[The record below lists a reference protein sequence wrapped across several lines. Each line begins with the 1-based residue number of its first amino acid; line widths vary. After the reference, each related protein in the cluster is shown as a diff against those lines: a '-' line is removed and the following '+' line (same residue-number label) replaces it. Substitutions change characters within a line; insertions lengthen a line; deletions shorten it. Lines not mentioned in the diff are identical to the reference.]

1 MVKSVDGTE
10 HTVTITITGV
20 NDSAVIGGTDSG
32 AVTEDE
38 TTPILTETGTL
49 SVTDVDGADEA
60 KFLAGNGT
68 PSAGALGSLSITEG
82 GVWTYNVDN
91 SKVQY
96 LGEGETKVETFTV
109 ASVDGTTHTVTITI
123 TGVNDAAVISGSDTG
138 AVTEDETNPTLTE
151 TGTLSVTDV
160 DGADEAK
167 FLAGNGTPSAG
178 ALGSLSI
185 TEGGAWTYNVDN
197 SKVQYLGEGET
208 KVETFTVASVDGT
221 THTVTITITGV
232 NDAAV
237 ITGSDTGA
245 VTEDETTPILTE
257 TGTLSVTDVDGADEA
272 KFLAGNGTPSAGALG
287 SLSITEGGVWTY
299 NVDNSKVQYLGEGET
314 KVETFTVA
322 SVDGTTHTVTITITG
337 VNDSAVIGGTDSG
350 AVTEDET
357 NPTLTETGT
366 LSVTDVDG
374 ADEAKFVAGNGVA
387 STGALGSLTIT
398 EGGAWTYNVDNSKVQ
413 YLGEGETKVETFTVA
428 SVDGTTH
435 TVTIT
440 ITGVNDAAVITG
452 SDTGAVTEDE
462 TNPTLT
468 ETGTLSVTDVD
479 GADEAKFVAGNGTPS
494 AGALGSLSITE
505 GGAWTY
511 NVDNSKVQYLGEG
524 ETKVETFTVA
534 SVDGTTHT
542 VTITI
547 TGVNDSAVIGGT
559 DSGAVTEDE
568 TTPILTET
576 GTLSVTDVDGA
587 DEAKFLAGN
596 GVAST
601 GALGSLSITETGA
614 WTYNVDNSKVQ
625 YLGEGETKVET
636 FVVKSVDGT
645 EHTVTITITGVNDSA
660 VIGGTDSGAVTED
673 ETTPILTETGTLSV
687 TDVDGADEAK
697 FLAGNGTPSAGAL
710 GSLSIT
716 EGGAWTYN
724 VDNSKV
730 QYLGEGETKVETFTV
745 ASVDG
750 TTHTV
755 TITIT
760 GVNDA
765 AVITGSD
772 TGAVTED
779 ETNPTLTET
788 GTLSVTDVD
797 GADEAK
803 FLAGNG
809 VASTGALG
817 SLTITEGGA
826 WTYNVDNS
834 KVQYLGEG
842 ETKVETFVVKS
853 VDGTE
858 HTVTITITG
867 VNDAAVITGSD
878 TGAVTEDETNPTLT
892 ETGTLSVTDVDGA
905 DEAKF
910 VAGNGTPSAGALGSL
925 AITEGGAWTYNVDN
939 SKVQYL
945 GEGETKVE
953 TFTVASVDGTTHTV
967 TITITG
973 VNDAAVI
980 TGSDTG
986 AVTEDET
993 NPTLTETGTLSV
1005 TDVDGADEAKFV
1017 AGNGTPSAGAL
1028 GSLAITEGG
1037 AWTYNVDN
1045 SKVQYLGE
1053 GETKVETFTVASV
1066 DGTTHT
1072 VTITITGVNDAAV
1085 ITGSDTGAVTED
1097 ETNPTLT
1104 ETGTLSVTDV
1114 DGADEA
1120 KFVAGNGTPS
1130 AGALGSLSITEG
1142 GAWTYNV
1149 DNSKVQYLG
1158 EGETKV
1164 ETFVVKS
1171 VDGTEH
1177 TVTIT
1182 ITGVND
1188 SAVIGGT
1195 DSGAVTEDETTPILT
1210 ETGTLSVTDV
1220 DGADEAKFLAGN
1232 GVASTGALGS
1242 LAITEGGA
1250 WTYNVDNSKVQY
1262 LGEGET
1268 KVETFVVKSVDG
1280 TEHTV
1285 TITITGVNDAAVI
1298 TGSDT
1303 GTVTEDETNPLLTE
1317 TGTLSVTDVDGA
1329 DEAKFVAGNGTPS
1342 AGALGSLSITE
1353 GGAWTY
1359 NVDNSKV
1366 QYLGEGETKVETFTV
1381 ASVDGTTH
1389 TVTITITGVND
1400 SAVIGG
1406 TDSGAVTEDET
1417 NPTLTET
1424 GTLSVTDVD
1433 GADEAKFVA
1442 GNGVAST
1449 GALGSLTI
1457 TEGGAWTY
1465 NVDNSKVQ
1473 YLGEGETKVETFT
1486 VASVDGTTHTVTI
1499 TITGVNDAAV
1509 ITGSDTGVVT
1519 EDETNPTLTETGT
1532 LSVTDVDGADEAK
1545 FVAGNGTP
1553 SAGALGSLSITE
1565 GGAWTYN
1572 VDNSK
1577 VQYLGEGETKVETF
1591 TVASVDGTTHTVTIT
1606 ITGVNDAAVITG
1618 SDTGAVTEDETNPTL
1633 TETGTLSV
1641 TDVDGADEAKF
1652 LAGNGVASTGA
1663 LGSLTITEG
1672 GAWTYNVDN
1681 SKVQYLGEGET
1692 KVETFVVKSV
1702 DGTEHTVTIT
1712 ITGVNDAAV
1721 ITGSDTGAV
1730 TEDETNPT
1738 LTETGTLSVT
1748 DVDGADEAKFVAGNG
1763 TPSAGALG
1771 SLAITEGGAWT
1782 YNVDNSKVQYL
1793 GEGETKVET
1802 FTVASVDGTT
1812 HTVTITITGVNDSA
1826 VIGGTDSG
1834 AVTEDETNP
1843 LLTET
1848 GTLSVTDVDGADEA
1862 KFVAGNGTP
1871 SAGAL
1876 GSLSITE
1883 GGAWTYNIDNSKV
1896 QYLGEGETKVET
1908 FVVKSVDGTEHTV
1921 TITIT
1926 GVNDAAVI
1934 TGSDT
1939 GGVTEDETTPI
1950 LTETGTLSVTD
1961 VDGADEAKFLAG
1973 NGVASTGALGSLSI
1987 TETGAW
1993 TYNVDNSKVQYLG
2006 EGETKVETFTVASVD
2021 GTTHTVTIT
2030 ITGVN
2035 DAAVITGT
2043 DTGGVVEDETKPT
2056 LTETGTLSVTDV
2068 DGVDEAKFVA
2078 GNGTPSAGA
2087 LGSLTITE
2095 GGAWTYN
2102 VDNSKVQYL
2111 GEGETE
2117 VETFTVASVDGTTH
2131 TVTITITGVNDA
2143 AVITG
2148 SDTGAVTE
2156 DETKP
2161 TLTETGTLSVT
2172 DVDGADEAK
2181 FLAGNGT
2188 PSAGALGSLSITEGG
2203 AWTYNVDNSKVQY
2216 LGEGETKVETFVV
2229 KSVDGT
2235 EHTVTI
2241 TITGVNDAAVITGS
2255 DTGGVTE
2262 DETTPILTE
2271 TGTLS
2276 VTDVDGAD
2284 EAKFVAG
2291 NGTPSAGAL
2300 GSLSITE
2307 GGAWTYNVDNSKVQ
2321 YLGEG
2326 ETKVETFTVAS
2337 VDGTTHTVTITI
2349 TGVNDSAV
2357 IGGTDSGAVTED
2369 ETTPILTE
2377 TGTLSVTDVD
2387 GADEAKFLA
2396 GNGVASTGAL
2406 GSLSITETGAW
2417 TYNVDNSKV
2426 QYLGEGET
2434 KVETFVVKSVDG
2446 TEHTVTITITG
2457 VNDSAVIGG
2466 TDSGAVTEDE
2476 TTPILTETGTLSV
2489 TDVDG
2494 ADEAKFVAGNG
2505 TPSAGALGSL
2515 SITEGGVWT
2524 YNVDNSK
2531 VQYLGEGET
2540 KVETFT
2546 VASVDGTTHTVTIT
2560 ITGVNDAAVISGSD
2574 TGAVTEDETNPTLT
2588 ETGTLSVTDVD
2599 GADEAKFLA
2608 GNGTPSAGALGS
2620 LSITEGGAWTY
2631 NVDNSKVQYLGE
2643 GETKVE
2649 TFTVASVDGTT
2660 HTVTI
2665 TITGVNDAA
2674 VITGSDTGAVTEDE
2688 TTPILTETGT
2698 LSVTDVDGAD
2708 EAKFVAGNG
2717 TPSAGALGSLSIT
2730 EGGAWTYNVDN
2741 SKVQYLGEG
2750 ETKVETFTVASVDGT
2765 THTVTITITGVN
2777 DSAVI
2782 GGTDS
2787 GAVTEDE
2794 TTPILTETGTLS
2806 VTDVDG
2812 ADEAKFLAGNGVAST
2827 GALGSLSITE
2837 TGAWTYNVDNSK
2849 VQYLGEGETKVET
2862 FVVKSVDG
2870 TEHTVTIT
2878 ITGVNDSAVIGGTD
2892 SGAVTEDETTPILTE
2907 TGTLSVTDVD
2917 GADEAKFVA
2926 GNGTPSAGALGSLSI
2941 TEGGV
2946 WTYNV
2951 DNSKVQY
2958 LGEGE
2963 TKVETFTVASVDGT
2977 THTVT
2982 ITITGVNDAAVISGS
2997 DTGAVTEDE
3006 TNPTLTETGTLS
3018 VTDVDG
3024 ADEAK
3029 FLAGNGTPSAGAL
3042 GSLSIT
3048 EGGAWTYNVDNS
3060 KVQYLGEG
3068 ETKVETFTVASVDG
3082 TTHTVTITITGVN
3095 DAAVITGSDTGAVT
3109 EDETTPILTE
3119 TGTLSVTDVDGADEA
3134 KFLAGN
3140 GTPSA
3145 GALGSLSIT
3154 EGGVWTYNVDNSKV
3168 QYLGEGET
3176 KVETFTV
3183 ASVDGTTHTVTITI
3197 TGVNDSA
3204 VIGGTDSGAV
3214 TEDETNPTLT
3224 ETGTL
3229 SVTDVDGADEAKFV
3243 AGNGV
3248 ASTGALGSLTIT
3260 EGGAWTYNVD
3270 NSKVQYLGEG
3280 ETKVE
3285 TFTVASV
3292 DGTTHTVTITITGVN
3307 DAAVITGSDTGAV
3320 TEDETNPT
3328 LTETGTLSVT
3338 DVDGADEAKFVAGN
3352 GTPSAG
3358 ALGSLSITEGGAWT
3372 YNVDNSKVQYLG
3384 EGETKVETFTVASVD
3399 GTTHTVTITITG
3411 VNDSAVIGGTDSGA
3425 VTEDE
3430 TTPILTETG
3439 TLSVTDVD
3447 GADEAKFLA
3456 GNGVASTGALG
3467 SLSITETGAWT
3478 YNVDNSKVQYLGE
3491 GETKVETFVVKS
3503 VDGTE
3508 HTVTITITGVNDSAV
3523 IGGTDSGAVTEDET
3537 TPILTETGTLSVTD
3551 VDGADEAKFLAGNG
3565 VASTGALGSLS
3576 ITETGAWTY
3585 NVDNSKVQYLGE
3597 GETKVET
3604 FVVKSVDGT
3613 EHTVTI
3619 TITGVNDSAVI
3630 GGTDSGAVTE
3640 DETTPILTET
3650 GTLSVT
3656 DVDGADEAKF
3666 VAGNGTPSAG
3676 ALGSL
3681 SITEGGVWTY
3691 NVDNSKVQYL
3701 GEGETK
3707 VETFTVASVDG
3718 TTHTVTITITGVNDA
3733 AVISGS
3739 DTGAVTEDE
3748 TNPTLTETGTLSVTD
3763 VDGAD
3768 EAKFLAGNGTPSA
3781 GALGSLS
3788 ITEGGAWTYNVDNSK
3803 VQYLGEGETKVET
3816 FTVASVDGTTHT
3828 VTITIT
3834 GVNDAA
3840 VITGS
3845 DTGAVTEDET
3855 TPILTE
3861 TGTLSVTDV
3870 DGADEAKFLAGNGTP
3885 SAGALGSLSI
3895 TEGGVWTYNVDNSKV
3910 QYLGEGE
3917 TKVETFTVASVD
3929 GTTHTVTITITGV
3942 NDSAVIGGTDSGAVT
3957 EDETN
3962 PTLTETGTLSVTD
3975 VDGAD
3980 EAKFVAG
3987 NGVASTGALGSLTIT
4002 EGGAWTYNVDNSKV
4016 QYLGEGETKV
4026 ETFTVASVDGTT
4038 HTVTITITGVNDA
4051 AVITG
4056 SDTGAVTED
4065 ETNPTLTETGTL
4077 SVTDVDGADEAK
4089 FVAGNG
4095 TPSAGA
4101 LGSLSITEGGA
4112 WTYNVDNS
4120 KVQYLGEGETKVE
4133 TFTVASVDGTTHTV
4147 TITITGVNDSA
4158 VIGGTDSGAVTEDE
4172 TTPILTETG
4181 TLSVTDVDGAD
4192 EAKFLAGNGVASTG
4206 ALGSLSITETGAWTY
4221 NVDNSKVQY
4230 LGEGETKVETFVVKS
4245 VDGTE
4250 HTVTI
4255 TITGVNDSAVIGGTD
4270 SGAVTEDETTP
4281 ILTETGTLSVTDVD
4295 GADEAKFLAGNG
4307 VASTGALGSLS
4318 ITEGGAWT
4326 YNVDNSKV
4334 QYLGEGETKV
4344 ETFTVASVDGTTH
4357 TVTIT
4362 ITGVNDAAVITGSD
4376 TGAVTEDETNPT
4388 LTETGTLSVTDVD
4401 GADEAKFLAGNGTP
4415 SAGAL
4420 GSLSITEGGAWTY
4433 NVDNSKVQYL
4443 GEGETKV
4450 ETFTVA
4456 SVDGTT
4462 HTVTI
4467 TITGVND
4474 AAVITGSDTGAVT
4487 EDETT
4492 PILTETGTLSVT
4504 DVDGADEAKF
4514 LAGNGTPSAGALGSL
4529 SITEGGVWTYN
4540 VDNSKVQYLGEGE
4553 TKVETFTVASV
4564 DGTTHTVTITITGVN
4579 DSAVIGGTDSGA
4591 VTEDETNPTL
4601 TETGT
4606 LSVTDVDGADEA
4618 KFVAGNGVASTG
4630 ALGSLTI
4637 TEGGAWTYNV
4647 DNSKVQYLGEG
4658 ETKVETF
4665 TVASVDGTTH
4675 TVTITITGVNDAAVI
4690 TGSDTGAV
4698 TEDETNPTLTETG
4711 TLSVT
4716 DVDGADEAKFVAGN
4730 GTPSA
4735 GALGSLSIT
4744 EGGAWTYNVDNSKVQ
4759 YLGEGET
4766 KVETFTVASVDGTTH
4781 TVTIT
4786 ITGVNDSAVIGGTDS
4801 GAVTEDE
4808 TTPILT
4814 ETGTLSVTDV
4824 DGADEAKFLAGNG
4837 VASTGA
4843 LGSLSIT
4850 EGGAWTYNIDNSKV
4864 QYLGEGETK
4873 VETFVV
4879 KSVDGTEHTV
4889 TITITGVNDAAVIT
4903 GSDTGAV
4910 TEDETNP
4917 TLTETG
4923 TLSVTDVD
4931 GADEAKFVAGN
4942 GTPSAGALGSLAIT
4956 EGGAWTY
4963 NVDNSKVQYLGEGE
4977 TKVETFTVAS
4987 VDGTT
4992 HTVTITITGVNDSA
5006 VIGGTDSGAVTEDET
5021 TPILTETGTLSVT
5034 DVDGADEAKFLAGNG
5049 TPSAGALGS
5058 LSITEGGA
5066 WTYNVDNS
5074 KVQYLGEGE
5083 TKVETFTVASVDGT
5097 THTVTITITGVNDS
5111 AVIGGTDSGA
5121 VTEDETT
5128 PILTETGTLSVT
5140 DVDGADEAKFLA
5152 GNGTPSAGALGS
5164 LSITEGGVWTYN
5176 VDNSKVQYLG
5186 EGETKV
5192 ETFTVASVDGT
5203 THTVTITITGVNDAA
5218 VISGSDTGAVTED
5231 ETNPTLT
5238 ETGTLSVTDVD
5249 GADEAKFVAGNG
5261 TPSVGALGS
5270 LSITETGTWSYNVDN
5285 SKVQYLGLGETRIE
5299 SFTVASVDGTTHT
5312 VTITITGVN
5321 DGAVVAGDDLG
5332 AVTED
5337 LNVVGGKLSDSGV
5350 LTISDADQG
5359 QAKFVAGNGTPSV
5372 GALGSLSIT
5381 EGGVWTYNVDNSKV
5395 QYLGLGETRIESFTV
5410 QSVDGTTHTV
5420 TITITGVNDG
5430 AVVAGDDLGAVTE
5443 DLNVVGG
5450 KLSDSGVLT
5459 ISDADQG
5466 QAKFVAGNGT
5476 PSVGALGSLS
5486 ITETGTWSYNVDN
5499 SKVQYLGLGET
5510 RIESFTVQSVDG
5522 TTHTVT
5528 ITITGVNDGA
5538 VVAGDDLGAVTED
5551 LNVVG
5556 GKLSDSGVLTISDAD
5571 QGQAKFVAG
5580 NGTPSVGAL
5589 GSLSITETG
5598 TWSYNVDN
5606 SKVQYLGQGETRIE
5620 TFTVKS
5626 VDGTSHTVSVTIT
5639 GTNDAPT
5646 LSIDKGAV
5654 VSEEGL
5660 AGGIADTAGSSDTTD
5675 SVAASGK
5682 ITVGDVDSQD
5692 TLTISLNGPV
5702 GLTAGGAAVQWSWNA
5717 ATKVLTGYTGTP
5729 GGADY
5734 KAVMDVKLTA
5744 PAAGSKGDWSYD
5756 VTLKAPLD
5764 HPVKGSEDVLNFQI
5778 GVTVSDGKT
5787 TTTGSLP
5794 ISVEDDSPVAGDM
5807 AAVSVIK
5814 TNIPD
5819 TLTGLFDLT
5828 KYSGSNQT
5836 TLNVSGFSITAL
5848 GFTSST
5854 NSALITANVNGSSSG
5869 LGVSSVGSP
5878 NHNLANEVDFRHFA
5892 NGTSASEQL
5901 IVKLDA
5907 GKVAYGA
5914 NIKFSQMFG
5923 GELESGVVEFYRG
5936 GVLIGTQTFSSNAAG
5951 GDYAGNFQVQQ
5962 GGFDT
5967 MVIKAT
5973 NNGNGLYA
5981 DNSDFTV
5988 KSIEFLG
5995 ATTTP
6000 AIAYGSG
6007 TVTPQWGADGKGYMQ
6022 LVGSTETGLTTAT
6035 GKLITT
6041 TMESANTLVGKA
6053 SDGTLVF
6060 RLEFTPA
6067 TGKWEFFQYQNMSKP
6082 LGDGDIDF
6090 QIKVVDG
6097 DGDYSLGSF
6106 ATKPLFTPIVQSV
6119 SSESAAEGGNLL
6131 HTVTLSDATQEA
6143 TQYDFGIKGSGTNP
6157 ASSLDWGTAQF
6168 SNGVTYNSTTGKIT
6182 VPAGVSGF
6190 TVTIPTV
6197 DDRLVE
6203 ANETLT
6209 VTVGDQNGIGTIIDN
6224 DRAPVTTG
6232 GYSAGKEDTPL
6243 VLKWAQ
6249 FGASDDQA
6257 ASDLSVQINTLPLN
6271 GKLEYLNAAGQWIA
6285 VKVGD
6290 LVSYADIDS
6299 GHLRFVPGLN
6309 ESSTNASNGS
6319 GVVTG
6324 NLQGDYAS
6332 FGYQISDGANLS
6344 NSGKLVIDITAVA
6357 DKPVV
6362 DISLTGNGVPLY
6374 TQYPS
6379 SGIST
6384 GAFQSGNFNK
6394 GNFGITSSFTDSTT
6408 TQDSVVGTSGN
6419 DYIVSVKGGGDYF
6432 VGGAGNDVLV
6442 GGNSVSGDTLDG
6454 GTGNDILVA
6463 GLGGDTLYG
6472 GAGTDLAVLMGSR
6485 ANYVIERRS
6494 DGGFN
6499 FLVKENGV
6507 TISKS
6512 LYDIELVQFDDG
6524 IYQFNQTDGTLTAVQ
6539 PSVVDYPLEL
6549 SASLTD
6555 RDGSEQFD
6563 SLVLTGMPTGSTLYQ
6578 GSTVLGTVGADGKL
6592 TLTGLWNQSA
6602 LDVKLTGLTLRVP
6615 GSSAGQ
6621 FDLKVEAIAK
6631 EVATDQTSSASDQ
6644 DSIRMSYFLS
6654 TEGEPGDQNRT
6665 YGNEHNI
6672 VVGDLDGSV
6681 VLPGQNYNI
6690 AFMVDSSGS
6699 IGTSAMNTIKSQ
6711 LAQVFSSLKASA
6723 GTDGAGTVNIFLVDF
6738 DTMANKSVSVNLKD
6752 SNALSQLQAIL
6763 DSMDGS
6769 TNSGGGTN
6777 YEDVFKTTANWFN
6790 SSTVQGNTNAK
6801 NLTYFITDG
6810 QPTFYLEN
6818 EGSDPMIRDR
6828 SGTVN
6833 DVYLSNVIGTSYTY
6847 GQTYSVNGRTVVNG
6861 NGVVYDYS
6869 GNQIGYMRPD
6879 GAGRYVY
6886 ATLAGT
6892 GNSTSSTTIANSVA
6906 GFGLLT
6912 GMGVTVEAIGLGANI
6927 SYNDLKS
6934 YDSDGVIMTGVNA
6947 SDLANAI
6954 LGTSVNNL
6962 PGSDRIDGGAGDDI
6976 LFGDAIHFAGINGE
6990 GYAAIKQYVAG
7001 KLSAGSV
7008 TDAQV
7013 HDYITD
7019 HASEFDQ
7026 SSNNDKA
7033 DVLIG
7038 GDGND
7043 ILFGQG
7049 GDDFLFGGAGND
7061 ILFGGAGNDTL
7072 YGESGNDTL
7081 YGGSGND
7088 TLFGGSG
7095 DDTLSGGLGN
7105 DILVGG
7111 LGNDILKGDGGA
7123 DTFTWLQ
7130 GDTAAGSVAK
7140 DYVVDF
7146 SKAEGDKLDLSDL
7159 LDHDGSRNQNDLKSL
7174 LSVFQDSEGVHLQV
7188 KESSAAPVT
7197 QEIVLMNHTFDSLT
7211 GSASA
7216 TSSQVIDYMLNN
7228 NMLDID
7234 K

>member
-1 MVKSVDGTE
+1 MSSHNIALDQDVVVTQLKGKVYLVAADGSQKQLAEGDILPKDAVLITPEGASFKGGNQTFTLSPTNEQQVEDETSQEPQLAQNVPSGNPNDIAALQQAILGGADPTKAFEASAAGGAPAAGGGGIGGVAGASGNGGFVTIDRTGDATIAAAGFDTANQTDAGVIADALPGEDNRLIDLVPPVITVSAPDNTNDTTPTITGTTDAAAGSTVTLLVTDANGNQQTLITTVNPDGTFSVDVTTPLVDGSYTVTASVTDPAGNTGTATDDGSVDSTAPSAPQVEIQDGADNVISANERENGVDVIIRLPGDAKAGDRLDVDWNGDGVPDSSRILTADDIGRTQVTLTIPTTDLPVNGPITVDATLTDPVGNTSPKGTDNSVVNAAPLPGDDQFTVAEDGTVTINVLGNDTDVDGDRLTITAINGQTIAEGGTVAISNGSVTLSNGQLIFTPAPDFNGNIAFEYTITDGLNSATGGVTGTVTPVNDAAVITGTDTGGVVEDETNPTLTETGTLSVTDVDGADEAKFVAGNGAPSVGALGSLTITEGGAWTYNVDNSKVQYLGEGETKVETFVVKSVDGTE

-20 NDSAVIGGTDSG
+20 NDAAVITGTDTGS
-32 AVTEDE
+32 VVEDE
-38 TTPILTETGTL
+38 TNPTLTETGTL

-60 KFLAGNGT
+60 KFLAGNGA
-68 PSAGALGSLSITEG
+68 PSAGALGSLTITEG
-82 GVWTYNVDN
+82 GAWTYNVDNSKVQYLGEGETKVETFVVKSVDGTEHTVTITITGVNDAAVITGTDTGSVVEDETNPTLTETGTLSVTDVDGADEAKFLAGNGAPSVGALGSLTITEGGAWSYNVDN

-123 TGVNDAAVISGSDTG
+123 TGVNDAAVITGTDTGSVVEDETDPTLTETGTLSVTDVDGADEAKFVAGNGVASTGALGSLTITEGGAWTYNVDNSKVQYLGEGETKVETFVVKSVDGTEHTVTITITGVNDAAVITGSDTGAVTEDESTPLLTETGTLSVTDVDGADEAKFVAGNGVASTGALGSLTITEGGAWTYNVDNSKVQYLGEGETKVETFVVKSVDGTEHTVTITITGVNDAAVISGSDTGAVTEDETNPILTETGTLTVTDVDGADEAKFVAGNGVASTGALGSLTITEGGAWTYNVDNSKVQYLGEGETKVETFVVKSVDGTEHTVTITITGVNDAAVISGSDTG

-151 TGTLSVTDV
+151 SGTLSVTDV

-237 ITGSDTGA
+237 ITGTDTG
-245 VTEDETTPILTE
+245 
-257 TGTLSVTDVDGADEA
+257 SVV
-272 KFLAGNGTPSAGALG
+272 
-287 SLSITEGGVWTY
+287 
-299 NVDNSKVQYLGEGET
+299 
-314 KVETFTVA
+314 
-322 SVDGTTHTVTITITG
+322 
-337 VNDSAVIGGTDSG
+337 
-350 AVTEDET
+350 EDET

-413 YLGEGETKVETFTVA
+413 YLGEGETKVETF
-428 SVDGTTH
+428 
-435 TVTIT
+435 
-440 ITGVNDAAVITG
+440 
-452 SDTGAVTEDE
+452 
-462 TNPTLT
+462 
-468 ETGTLSVTDVD
+468 
-479 GADEAKFVAGNGTPS
+479 
-494 AGALGSLSITE
+494 
-505 GGAWTY
+505 
-511 NVDNSKVQYLGEG
+511 
-524 ETKVETFTVA
+524 
-534 SVDGTTHT
+534 
-542 VTITI
+542 
-547 TGVNDSAVIGGT
+547 
-559 DSGAVTEDE
+559 
-568 TTPILTET
+568 
-576 GTLSVTDVDGA
+576 
-587 DEAKFLAGN
+587 
-596 GVAST
+596 
-601 GALGSLSITETGA
+601 
-614 WTYNVDNSKVQ
+614 
-625 YLGEGETKVET
+625 
-636 FVVKSVDGT
+636 VVKSVDGT
-645 EHTVTITITGVNDSA
+645 EHTVTITITGVND
-660 VIGGTDSGAVTED
+660 
-673 ETTPILTETGTLSV
+673 
-687 TDVDGADEAK
+687 
-697 FLAGNGTPSAGAL
+697 
-710 GSLSIT
+710 
-716 EGGAWTYN
+716 
-724 VDNSKV
+724 
-730 QYLGEGETKVETFTV
+730 
-745 ASVDG
+745 
-750 TTHTV
+750 
-755 TITIT
+755 
-760 GVNDA
+760 A
-765 AVITGSD
+765 AVISGSD

-779 ETNPTLTET
+779 ETNPILTET
-788 GTLSVTDVD
+788 GTLTVTDVD

-803 FLAGNG
+803 FVAGNG

-867 VNDAAVITGSD
+867 VNDAAVISGSD

-892 ETGTLSVTDVDGA
+892 ES
-905 DEAKF
+905 
-910 VAGNGTPSAGALGSL
+910 
-925 AITEGGAWTYNVDN
+925 
-939 SKVQYL
+939 
-945 GEGETKVE
+945 
-953 TFTVASVDGTTHTV
+953 
-967 TITITG
+967 
-973 VNDAAVI
+973 
-980 TGSDTG
+980 
-986 AVTEDET
+986 
-993 NPTLTETGTLSV
+993 
-1005 TDVDGADEAKFV
+1005 
-1017 AGNGTPSAGAL
+1017 
-1028 GSLAITEGG
+1028 
-1037 AWTYNVDN
+1037 
-1045 SKVQYLGE
+1045 
-1053 GETKVETFTVASV
+1053 
-1066 DGTTHT
+1066 
-1072 VTITITGVNDAAV
+1072 
-1085 ITGSDTGAVTED
+1085 
-1097 ETNPTLT
+1097 
-1104 ETGTLSVTDV
+1104 
-1114 DGADEA
+1114 
-1120 KFVAGNGTPS
+1120 
-1130 AGALGSLSITEG
+1130 
-1142 GAWTYNV
+1142 
-1149 DNSKVQYLG
+1149 
-1158 EGETKV
+1158 
-1164 ETFVVKS
+1164 
-1171 VDGTEH
+1171 
-1177 TVTIT
+1177 
-1182 ITGVND
+1182 
-1188 SAVIGGT
+1188 
-1195 DSGAVTEDETTPILT
+1195 
-1210 ETGTLSVTDV
+1210 GTLSVTDV
-1220 DGADEAKFLAGN
+1220 DGADEAKFL
-1232 GVASTGALGS
+1232 
-1242 LAITEGGA
+1242 
-1250 WTYNVDNSKVQY
+1250 
-1262 LGEGET
+1262 
-1268 KVETFVVKSVDG
+1268 
-1280 TEHTV
+1280 
-1285 TITITGVNDAAVI
+1285 
-1298 TGSDT
+1298 
-1303 GTVTEDETNPLLTE
+1303 
-1317 TGTLSVTDVDGA
+1317 
-1329 DEAKFVAGNGTPS
+1329 AGNGTPS

-1381 ASVDGTTH
+1381 V
-1389 TVTITITGVND
+1389 
-1400 SAVIGG
+1400 
-1406 TDSGAVTEDET
+1406 
-1417 NPTLTET
+1417 
-1424 GTLSVTDVD
+1424 
-1433 GADEAKFVA
+1433 
-1442 GNGVAST
+1442 
-1449 GALGSLTI
+1449 
-1457 TEGGAWTY
+1457 
-1465 NVDNSKVQ
+1465 
-1473 YLGEGETKVETFT
+1473 
-1486 VASVDGTTHTVTI
+1486 SVDGTTHTVTI

-1509 ITGSDTGVVT
+1509 ITGTDTGSVV

-1618 SDTGAVTEDETNPTL
+1618 TDTGSVVEDETNPTL

-1652 LAGNGVASTGA
+1652 VAGNGTPSAGA
-1663 LGSLTITEG
+1663 LGSLSITEA

-1721 ITGSDTGAV
+1721 I
-1730 TEDETNPT
+1730 
-1738 LTETGTLSVT
+1738 
-1748 DVDGADEAKFVAGNG
+1748 
-1763 TPSAGALG
+1763 
-1771 SLAITEGGAWT
+1771 
-1782 YNVDNSKVQYL
+1782 
-1793 GEGETKVET
+1793 
-1802 FTVASVDGTT
+1802 
-1812 HTVTITITGVNDSA
+1812 
-1826 VIGGTDSG
+1826 
-1834 AVTEDETNP
+1834 
-1843 LLTET
+1843 
-1848 GTLSVTDVDGADEA
+1848 
-1862 KFVAGNGTP
+1862 
-1871 SAGAL
+1871 
-1876 GSLSITE
+1876 
-1883 GGAWTYNIDNSKV
+1883 
-1896 QYLGEGETKVET
+1896 
-1908 FVVKSVDGTEHTV
+1908 
-1921 TITIT
+1921 
-1926 GVNDAAVI
+1926 
-1934 TGSDT
+1934 
-1939 GGVTEDETTPI
+1939 
-1950 LTETGTLSVTD
+1950 
-1961 VDGADEAKFLAG
+1961 
-1973 NGVASTGALGSLSI
+1973 
-1987 TETGAW
+1987 
-1993 TYNVDNSKVQYLG
+1993 
-2006 EGETKVETFTVASVD
+2006 
-2021 GTTHTVTIT
+2021 
-2030 ITGVN
+2030 
-2035 DAAVITGT
+2035 
-2043 DTGGVVEDETKPT
+2043 
-2056 LTETGTLSVTDV
+2056 
-2068 DGVDEAKFVA
+2068 
-2078 GNGTPSAGA
+2078 
-2087 LGSLTITE
+2087 
-2095 GGAWTYN
+2095 
-2102 VDNSKVQYL
+2102 
-2111 GEGETE
+2111 
-2117 VETFTVASVDGTTH
+2117 
-2131 TVTITITGVNDA
+2131 
-2143 AVITG
+2143 
-2148 SDTGAVTE
+2148 
-2156 DETKP
+2156 
-2161 TLTETGTLSVT
+2161 
-2172 DVDGADEAK
+2172 
-2181 FLAGNGT
+2181 
-2188 PSAGALGSLSITEGG
+2188 
-2203 AWTYNVDNSKVQY
+2203 
-2216 LGEGETKVETFVV
+2216 
-2229 KSVDGT
+2229 
-2235 EHTVTI
+2235 
-2241 TITGVNDAAVITGS
+2241 
-2255 DTGGVTE
+2255 
-2262 DETTPILTE
+2262 
-2271 TGTLS
+2271 
-2276 VTDVDGAD
+2276 
-2284 EAKFVAG
+2284 
-2291 NGTPSAGAL
+2291 
-2300 GSLSITE
+2300 
-2307 GGAWTYNVDNSKVQ
+2307 
-2321 YLGEG
+2321 
-2326 ETKVETFTVAS
+2326 
-2337 VDGTTHTVTITI
+2337 
-2349 TGVNDSAV
+2349 
-2357 IGGTDSGAVTED
+2357 
-2369 ETTPILTE
+2369 
-2377 TGTLSVTDVD
+2377 
-2387 GADEAKFLA
+2387 
-2396 GNGVASTGAL
+2396 
-2406 GSLSITETGAW
+2406 
-2417 TYNVDNSKV
+2417 
-2426 QYLGEGET
+2426 
-2434 KVETFVVKSVDG
+2434 
-2446 TEHTVTITITG
+2446 
-2457 VNDSAVIGG
+2457 
-2466 TDSGAVTEDE
+2466 
-2476 TTPILTETGTLSV
+2476 
-2489 TDVDG
+2489 
-2494 ADEAKFVAGNG
+2494 
-2505 TPSAGALGSL
+2505 
-2515 SITEGGVWT
+2515 
-2524 YNVDNSK
+2524 
-2531 VQYLGEGET
+2531 
-2540 KVETFT
+2540 
-2546 VASVDGTTHTVTIT
+2546 
-2560 ITGVNDAAVISGSD
+2560 SGSD

-2588 ETGTLSVTDVD
+2588 ESGTLSVTDVD

-2674 VITGSDTGAVTEDE
+2674 VITGTDTGSVVEDE
-2688 TTPILTETGT
+2688 TNPTLTETGT

-2717 TPSAGALGSLSIT
+2717 TPSA
-2730 EGGAWTYNVDN
+2730 
-2741 SKVQYLGEG
+2741 
-2750 ETKVETFTVASVDGT
+2750 
-2765 THTVTITITGVN
+2765 
-2777 DSAVI
+2777 
-2782 GGTDS
+2782 
-2787 GAVTEDE
+2787 
-2794 TTPILTETGTLS
+2794 
-2806 VTDVDG
+2806 
-2812 ADEAKFLAGNGVAST
+2812 

-2878 ITGVNDSAVIGGTD
+2878 ITGVNDAAVITGTD
-2892 SGAVTEDETTPILTE
+2892 TGAVTEDETNPTLTETGTLSVTDVDGADEAKFVAGNGVASTGALGSLTITEGGAWTYNVDNSKVQYLGEGETKVETFVVKSVDGTEHTVTITITGVNDAAVISGSDTGAVTEDETNPILTE
-2907 TGTLSVTDVD
+2907 TGTLTVTDVDGADEAKFVAGNGTPSAGALGSLSITETGAWTYNVDNSKVQYLGEGETKVETFVVKSVDGTEHTVTITITGVNDAAVITGTDTGAVTEDETNPILTESGTLSVTDVD

-2941 TEGGV
+2941 TETGA

-2982 ITITGVNDAAVISGS
+2982 ITITGVNDAAVITGTDTGSVVEDETNPTLTETGTLSVTDVDGADEAKFVAGNGTPSAGALGSLSITEAGAWTYNVDNSKVQYLGEGETKVETFVVKSVDGTEHTVTITITGVNDAAVISGS

-3006 TNPTLTETGTLS
+3006 TNPTLTESGTLS

-3095 DAAVITGSDTGAVT
+3095 DAAVITGTDTG
-3109 EDETTPILTE
+3109 
-3119 TGTLSVTDVDGADEA
+3119 SVV
-3134 KFLAGN
+3134 
-3140 GTPSA
+3140 
-3145 GALGSLSIT
+3145 
-3154 EGGVWTYNVDNSKV
+3154 
-3168 QYLGEGET
+3168 
-3176 KVETFTV
+3176 
-3183 ASVDGTTHTVTITI
+3183 
-3197 TGVNDSA
+3197 
-3204 VIGGTDSGAV
+3204 
-3214 TEDETNPTLT
+3214 
-3224 ETGTL
+3224 
-3229 SVTDVDGADEAKFV
+3229 
-3243 AGNGV
+3243 
-3248 ASTGALGSLTIT
+3248 
-3260 EGGAWTYNVD
+3260 
-3270 NSKVQYLGEG
+3270 
-3280 ETKVE
+3280 
-3285 TFTVASV
+3285 
-3292 DGTTHTVTITITGVN
+3292 
-3307 DAAVITGSDTGAV
+3307 
-3320 TEDETNPT
+3320 EDETNPT

-3352 GTPSAG
+3352 GTPSA
-3358 ALGSLSITEGGAWT
+3358 
-3372 YNVDNSKVQYLG
+3372 
-3384 EGETKVETFTVASVD
+3384 
-3399 GTTHTVTITITG
+3399 
-3411 VNDSAVIGGTDSGA
+3411 
-3425 VTEDE
+3425 
-3430 TTPILTETG
+3430 
-3439 TLSVTDVD
+3439 
-3447 GADEAKFLA
+3447 
-3456 GNGVASTGALG
+3456 GALG

-3508 HTVTITITGVNDSAV
+3508 HTVTITITGVNDAAV
-3523 IGGTDSGAVTEDET
+3523 ITGTDTGAVTEDET
-3537 TPILTETGTLSVTD
+3537 NPILTES
-3551 VDGADEAKFLAGNG
+3551 
-3565 VASTGALGSLS
+3565 
-3576 ITETGAWTY
+3576 
-3585 NVDNSKVQYLGE
+3585 
-3597 GETKVET
+3597 
-3604 FVVKSVDGT
+3604 
-3613 EHTVTI
+3613 
-3619 TITGVNDSAVI
+3619 
-3630 GGTDSGAVTE
+3630 
-3640 DETTPILTET
+3640 

-3681 SITEGGVWTY
+3681 SITETGAWTY

-3733 AVISGS
+3733 AVITGTDTGSVVEDETNPTLTETGTLSVTDVDGADEAKFVAGNGTPSAGALGSLSITEAGAWTYNVDNSKVQYLGEGETKVETFVVKSVDGTEHTVTITITGVNDAAVISGS

-3748 TNPTLTETGTLSVTD
+3748 TNPTLTESGTLSVTD

-3840 VITGS
+3840 VITGT
-3845 DTGAVTEDET
+3845 DTGSVVEDET
-3855 TPILTE
+3855 NPTLTE

-3870 DGADEAKFLAGNGTP
+3870 DGADEAKFVAGNGTP

-3895 TEGGVWTYNVDNSKV
+3895 TETGAWTYNVDNSKVQYLGEGETKVETFVVKSVDGTEHTVTITITGVNDAAVITGTDTGAVTEDETNPILTESGTLSVTDVDGADEAKFVAGNGTPSAGALGSLSITETGAWTYNVDNSKV

-3942 NDSAVIGGTDSGAVT
+3942 NDAAVITGTDTGSVVEDETNPTLTETGTLSVTDVDGADEAKFVAGNGTPSAGALGSLTITEGGAWTYNVDNSKVQYLGEGETKVETFVVKSVDGTEHTVTITITGVNDAAVITGTDTGAVTEDETNPILTESGTLSVTDVDGADEAKFLAGNGTPSAGALGSLSITETGAWTYNVDNSKVQYLGEGETKVETFTVASVDGTTHTVTITITGVNDAAVITGTDTGSVVEDETNPTLTETGTLSVTDVDGADEAKFVAGNGTPSAGALGSLSITETGAWTYNVDNSKVQYLGEGETKVETFVVKSVDGTEHTVTITITGVNDAAVITGSDTGAVTEDETNPILTETGTLTVTDVDGADEAKFVAGNGVASTGALGSLTITEGGAWTYNVDNSKVQYLGEGETKVETFVVKSVDGTEHTVTITITGVNDAAVISGSDTGAVT

-3962 PTLTETGTLSVTD
+3962 PTLTESGTLSVTD

-4026 ETFTVASVDGTT
+4026 ETF
-4038 HTVTITITGVNDA
+4038 
-4051 AVITG
+4051 
-4056 SDTGAVTED
+4056 
-4065 ETNPTLTETGTL
+4065 
-4077 SVTDVDGADEAK
+4077 
-4089 FVAGNG
+4089 
-4095 TPSAGA
+4095 
-4101 LGSLSITEGGA
+4101 
-4112 WTYNVDNS
+4112 
-4120 KVQYLGEGETKVE
+4120 
-4133 TFTVASVDGTTHTV
+4133 
-4147 TITITGVNDSA
+4147 
-4158 VIGGTDSGAVTEDE
+4158 
-4172 TTPILTETG
+4172 
-4181 TLSVTDVDGAD
+4181 
-4192 EAKFLAGNGVASTG
+4192 
-4206 ALGSLSITETGAWTY
+4206 
-4221 NVDNSKVQY
+4221 
-4230 LGEGETKVETFVVKS
+4230 VVKS

-4255 TITGVNDSAVIGGTD
+4255 TITGVND
-4270 SGAVTEDETTP
+4270 
-4281 ILTETGTLSVTDVD
+4281 
-4295 GADEAKFLAGNG
+4295 
-4307 VASTGALGSLS
+4307 
-4318 ITEGGAWT
+4318 
-4326 YNVDNSKV
+4326 
-4334 QYLGEGETKV
+4334 
-4344 ETFTVASVDGTTH
+4344 
-4357 TVTIT
+4357 
-4362 ITGVNDAAVITGSD
+4362 AAVISGSD

-4388 LTETGTLSVTDVD
+4388 LTESGTLSVTDVD

-4474 AAVITGSDTGAVT
+4474 GAVVAGDDLGAVT
-4487 EDETT
+4487 EDLNVVGGKLSDSGV
-4492 PILTETGTLSVT
+4492 LTIS
-4504 DVDGADEAKF
+4504 DADQGQAKF
-4514 LAGNGTPSAGALGSL
+4514 VAGNGTPSNGALGSL
-4529 SITEGGVWTYN
+4529 SITETGTWSYN
-4540 VDNSKVQYLGEGE
+4540 VDNSKVQYLGLGE
-4553 TKVETFTVASV
+4553 TRIESFTV
-4564 DGTTHTVTITITGVN
+4564 
-4579 DSAVIGGTDSGA
+4579 
-4591 VTEDETNPTL
+4591 
-4601 TETGT
+4601 
-4606 LSVTDVDGADEA
+4606 
-4618 KFVAGNGVASTG
+4618 
-4630 ALGSLTI
+4630 
-4637 TEGGAWTYNV
+4637 
-4647 DNSKVQYLGEG
+4647 Q
-4658 ETKVETF
+4658 
-4665 TVASVDGTTH
+4665 SVDGTTH

-4690 TGSDTGAV
+4690 SGSDTGAV
-4698 TEDETNPTLTETG
+4698 TEDETNPTLTE
-4711 TLSVT
+4711 S
-4716 DVDGADEAKFVAGN
+4716 
-4730 GTPSA
+4730 
-4735 GALGSLSIT
+4735 
-4744 EGGAWTYNVDNSKVQ
+4744 
-4759 YLGEGET
+4759 
-4766 KVETFTVASVDGTTH
+4766 
-4781 TVTIT
+4781 
-4786 ITGVNDSAVIGGTDS
+4786 
-4801 GAVTEDE
+4801 
-4808 TTPILT
+4808 
-4814 ETGTLSVTDV
+4814 
-4824 DGADEAKFLAGNG
+4824 
-4837 VASTGA
+4837 
-4843 LGSLSIT
+4843 
-4850 EGGAWTYNIDNSKV
+4850 
-4864 QYLGEGETK
+4864 
-4873 VETFVV
+4873 
-4879 KSVDGTEHTV
+4879 
-4889 TITITGVNDAAVIT
+4889 
-4903 GSDTGAV
+4903 
-4910 TEDETNP
+4910 
-4917 TLTETG
+4917 
-4923 TLSVTDVD
+4923 
-4931 GADEAKFVAGN
+4931 
-4942 GTPSAGALGSLAIT
+4942 
-4956 EGGAWTY
+4956 
-4963 NVDNSKVQYLGEGE
+4963 
-4977 TKVETFTVAS
+4977 
-4987 VDGTT
+4987 
-4992 HTVTITITGVNDSA
+4992 
-5006 VIGGTDSGAVTEDET
+5006 
-5021 TPILTETGTLSVT
+5021 GTLSVT

-5097 THTVTITITGVNDS
+5097 THTVTITITGVND
-5111 AVIGGTDSGA
+5111 
-5121 VTEDETT
+5121 
-5128 PILTETGTLSVT
+5128 
-5140 DVDGADEAKFLA
+5140 
-5152 GNGTPSAGALGS
+5152 
-5164 LSITEGGVWTYN
+5164 
-5176 VDNSKVQYLG
+5176 
-5186 EGETKV
+5186 
-5192 ETFTVASVDGT
+5192 
-5203 THTVTITITGVNDAA
+5203 
-5218 VISGSDTGAVTED
+5218 
-5231 ETNPTLT
+5231 
-5238 ETGTLSVTDVD
+5238 
-5249 GADEAKFVAGNG
+5249 
-5261 TPSVGALGS
+5261 
-5270 LSITETGTWSYNVDN
+5270 
-5285 SKVQYLGLGETRIE
+5285 
-5299 SFTVASVDGTTHT
+5299 
-5312 VTITITGVN
+5312 
-5321 DGAVVAGDDLG
+5321 GAVVAGDDLG

-5381 EGGVWTYNVDNSKV
+5381 ETGTWSYNVDNSKV
-5395 QYLGLGETRIESFTV
+5395 QYLGLGETRVESFTV

-5476 PSVGALGSLS
+5476 PSAGALGSLS

-5580 NGTPSVGAL
+5580 NGTPSNGALGSLSITETGTWSYNVDNSKVQYLGLGETRIESFTVQSVDGTTHTVTITITGVNDGAVVAGDDLGAVTEDLNVVGGKLSDSGVLTISDADQGQAKFVAGNGTPSNGAL

-5682 ITVGDVDSQD
+5682 ITIGDVDSQD
-5692 TLTISLNGPV
+5692 TLTISLNGPA

-5717 ATKVLTGYTGTP
+5717 TTKVLTGYTGTP

-5744 PAAGSKGDWSYD
+5744 PAGNGKGDWSYD

-5854 NSALITANVNGSSSG
+5854 NSALITANVNGSSAG

-5995 ATTTP
+5995 ATTAP

-6168 SNGVTYNSTTGKIT
+6168 SNGVTYNSATGKIT

-6209 VTVGDQNGIGTIIDN
+6209 VTVGGQNGIGTIIDN

-6232 GYSAGKEDTPL
+6232 GYSTGKEDTPL

-6290 LVSYADIDS
+6290 LVSYTDIDS

-6309 ESSTNASNGS
+6309 ESSTNASNGN
-6319 GVVTG
+6319 GLVTG

-6463 GLGGDTLYG
+6463 GLGGDTLFG

-6539 PSVVDYPLEL
+6539 PSVVDYPFEI

-6578 GSTVLGTVGADGKL
+6578 GATVLGTVGADGKL

-6769 TNSGGGTN
+6769 TNNGGGTN

-6810 QPTFYLEN
+6810 KPTYYLSN
-6818 EGSDPMIRDR
+6818 EGSNPLVDDY
-6828 SGTVN
+6828 TN
-6833 DVYLSNVIGTSYTY
+6833 NNKDVYLNQLLQNGYVP
-6847 GQTYSVNGRTVVNG
+6847 GQVYKNG
-6861 NGVVYDYS
+6861 NFTVIDGQGVVYKSDTS
-6869 GNQIGYMRPD
+6869 GKVSTIGYMRPD
-6879 GAGRYVY
+6879 GLGGYTY
-6886 ATLAGT
+6886 STLAGN
-6892 GNSTSSTTIANSVA
+6892 GQDSTSTTISNAVA
-6906 GFGLLT
+6906 GFALLT

-6962 PGSDRIDGGAGDDI
+6962 PGSDRIDGGGGDDI

-7088 TLFGGSG
+7088 TLYGGSG